1 MESASRTKRWLHLI
15 LAVCAMGAAS
25 VGQAQSYPTKPV
37 RIIVSLAPGGAVD
50 VMARL
55 VAQKLTQRLGQPFV
69 VENRAGA
76 GGMLAAQ
83 AVAKSPADGYTLLV
97 GANQEITITP
107 NMHDSMPYD
116 SLRDLVPLMK
126 AVTVPMVVTVSASS
140 PFGSM
145 RELLAQA
152 KANRGKLSYGTSA
165 PGSPMHLALESLKDL
180 AGVEYTH
187 IPYKG
192 AAPVITDLLSGQIQ
206 FAGTGIGTVLGHI
219 NSGRLKAIA
228 ILGDSR
234 TALLPEVPTLREATG
249 YSTPEYPVWY
259 GFSAPAGVPREIL
272 GKLEQEIGAALSD
285 PDTKLKLT
293 STGVDV
299 VALPAEKYAST
310 LPAELAPFGKALKK
324 LNISMQ

>member
-107 NMHDSMPYD
+107 NMHDSMPLYTA
-116 SLRDLVPLMK
+116 SGTASPSSTMK
-126 AVTVPMVVTVSASS
+126 
-140 PFGSM
+140 
-145 RELLAQA
+145 
-152 KANRGKLSYGTSA
+152 
-165 PGSPMHLALESLKDL
+165 
-180 AGVEYTH
+180 
-187 IPYKG
+187 
-192 AAPVITDLLSGQIQ
+192 
-206 FAGTGIGTVLGHI
+206 
-219 NSGRLKAIA
+219 
-228 ILGDSR
+228 SR
-234 TALLPEVPTLREATG
+234 
-249 YSTPEYPVWY
+249 
-259 GFSAPAGVPREIL
+259 
-272 GKLEQEIGAALSD
+272 
-285 PDTKLKLT
+285 
-293 STGVDV
+293 
-299 VALPAEKYAST
+299 
-310 LPAELAPFGKALKK
+310 
-324 LNISMQ
+324 